1 MRRCDDGDG
10 SMYHF
15 TKTMFHKIFSWGQKK
30 APQQERVTFDLHSHL
45 IPGIDDGARTMA
57 DSVEM
62 VRQMAAQGFNHLV
75 TTPHIMW
82 DSYKNTPEI
91 ITKGLGEVREAC
103 LENGI
108 DIRLDAAAEYFIDEH
123 FMELLRGNGELLTL
137 PGNRLLVELPYTTP
151 LMNTTD
157 TLFSVIGYG
166 YRPVLAHPERYT
178 YFHATP
184 EIYQQLKEQG
194 CELQLNA
201 LSLTGQ
207 YGSGVRKM
215 ARWLLKQR
223 LVTFVGS
230 DAHDLRHVK
239 ALARAMELQELRDY
253 VFFNNEI
260 SLL

>member
-1 MRRCDDGDG
+1 
-10 SMYHF
+10 
-15 TKTMFHKIFSWGQKK
+15 MFNKIFSWGQKR
-30 APQQERVTFDLHSHL
+30 AENQERVTFDLHSHL

-62 VRQMAAQGFNHLV
+62 IRQMAAQGFTHLV

-91 ITKGLGEVREAC
+91 IRKGLGEVREAC

-123 FMELLRGNGELLTL
+123 FLELLRGRGELLTL

-151 LMNTTD
+151 LMNTTE
-157 TLFSVIGYG
+157 TLFSIIGYG
-166 YRPVLAHPERYT
+166 YRPVLAHPERYS
-178 YFHATP
+178 YFHAGP
-184 EIYQQLKEQG
+184 EVYHRLKEQG

-207 YGSGVRKM
+207 YGSGVQKV
-215 ARWLLKQR
+215 ARWLLKQQ
-223 LVTFVGS
+223 LVTFIGS
-230 DAHDLRHVK
+230 DAHDIRHVK
-239 ALARAMELQELRDY
+239 ALAKAMELRVLRDY
-253 VFFNNEI
+253 DFFNNEI
-260 SLL
+260 CPA

>member
-1 MRRCDDGDG
+1 ML
-10 SMYHF
+10 
-15 TKTMFHKIFSWGQKK
+15 HKIFSWGQKK
-30 APQQERVTFDLHSHL
+30 AGNKERVSLDLHSHL
-45 IPGIDDGARTMA
+45 IPGIDDGARTLA
-57 DSVEM
+57 DSLEM
-62 VRQMAAQGFNHLV
+62 IRQMAAQGFTHLV

-91 ITKGLGEVREAC
+91 IRQGLDEVREAC
-103 LENGI
+103 LEAGL

-123 FMELLRGNGELLTL
+123 FLELLHGRGELLTL

-151 LMNTTD
+151 LMNTTE
-157 TLFSVIGYG
+157 TLFSIIAYG

-178 YFHATP
+178 YFHAGP
-184 EIYQQLKEQG
+184 EVYHRLKEQG

-207 YGSGVRKM
+207 YGSGVQKM
-215 ARWLLKQR
+215 ARWLLKQQ

-239 ALARAMELQELRDY
+239 ALEKAMALKQLKDY

-260 SLL
+260 CAR